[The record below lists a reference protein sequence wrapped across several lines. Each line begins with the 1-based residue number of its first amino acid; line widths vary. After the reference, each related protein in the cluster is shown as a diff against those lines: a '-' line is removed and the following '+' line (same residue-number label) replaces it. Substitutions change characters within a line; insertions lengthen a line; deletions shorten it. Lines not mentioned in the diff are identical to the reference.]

1 MRVLRT
7 LLDDH
12 PWAAALKA
20 GRVASDR
27 VALSF
32 DPTRPAPKAFP
43 RVVEGGAFDIAELSL
58 PTFLQ
63 ARGLGRPLQLLP
75 VVALARVHHPYLVYD
90 RSRGLLRPDQ
100 LAGKRVG
107 IRLYGSGTGLW
118 VRAILQEV
126 HGIDPEQVAWTAF
139 EAPHLAEVLDPPWVA
154 RAAAGQELFAM
165 LFAGELDAVIAN
177 VIPSDPRLATV
188 IPDAVRAAARWRADK
203 GMVQVNHVMVASA
216 ALVAEAPEAVG
227 EAYSLMLRSKAATV
241 DEGMNPM
248 GPEAVRPCLELAI
261 AWAARQGL
269 AANPPT
275 VEALLAETAR
285 IIVE

>member
-12 PWAAALKA
+12 LWAAPLKS
-20 GRVASDR
+20 GGVASER

-32 DPTRPAPKAFP
+32 DPTRPVPTAFP
-43 RVVEGGAFDIAELSL
+43 RVVEGLDFDLAELSL

-63 ARGLGRPLQLLP
+63 ARALGRPLQLLP

-100 LAGKRVG
+100 LEGRRVG

-118 VRAILQEV
+118 VRAILQEDYGV
-126 HGIDPEQVAWTAF
+126 DPEAIAWTAF
-139 EAPHLAEVLDPPWVA
+139 EAPHLAEVRDPPWVA

-188 IPDAVRAAARWRADK
+188 IPDAAGAAALWRADK

-216 ALVAEAPEAVG
+216 ALVAGAPEAVG
-227 EAYSLMLRSKAATV
+227 EAYRLMLRSKAATV

-269 AANPPT
+269 ANDPPT
-275 VEALLAETAR
+275 AAALLAETRSIA
-285 IIVE
+285 VE